1 VEQGNGEAKMEKWK
15 NGERNSYNNFFW
27 HVGTR
32 ARAKEYP
39 ILIVHHL
46 FGFQF
51 IAFFNVDGFPWPSVG
66 RGAAIRLLR
75 TAPSPLIRVSNSRK
89 IEYDNY

>member
-1 VEQGNGEAKMEKWK
+1 VKEEKRFSFLLS
-15 NGERNSYNNFFW
+15 GQDLQVDCTIRSQQL
-27 HVGTR
+27 
-32 ARAKEYP
+32 EYP

-75 TAPSPLIRVSNSRK
+75 TALAR
-89 IEYDNY
+89 